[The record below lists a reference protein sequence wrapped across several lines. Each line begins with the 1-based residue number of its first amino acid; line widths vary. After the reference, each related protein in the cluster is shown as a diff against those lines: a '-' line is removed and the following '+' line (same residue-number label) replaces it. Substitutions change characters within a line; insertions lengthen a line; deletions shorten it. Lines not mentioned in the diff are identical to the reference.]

1 METGGESNTSGGPQ
15 VAGVRVSVGVRELRK
30 GASLAGPD

>member
-1 METGGESNTSGGPQ
+1 METGGESNTYRGPQ
-15 VAGVRVSVGVRELRK
+15 VAGVQACVGVRELRK

>member
-1 METGGESNTSGGPQ
+1 METGGESNSHRGPK
-15 VAGVRVSVGVRELRK
+15 VAGVRECVGVRELRK